1 MRILV
6 TGGHG
11 FVGSNLVAELREQN
25 HEVLAPDRATID
37 LCEEGLVRRVVA
49 ATRPDAIVH
58 AAIWN
63 DPSGL
68 TQDRRRAWTA
78 YVQATRHLVDAA
90 NAAGAR
96 IVLISTDWV
105 FDGTQGPAAEADPPN
120 PINPYGWLKAASELV
135 VTQRAERGTVA
146 RIAAVQGVH
155 RGGRE
160 LPRAQDAGFG
170 YLSAALV
177 GALRR
182 GRTFT
187 VWDGDG
193 LNRLA
198 TPTLASDA
206 ARLVGRALDRDL
218 GGILHLCGREHV
230 DRVTLA
236 HRVVAAFGLDE
247 AHLRVAPPPG
257 GITGGA
263 SAATGRIPVDT
274 RLDARVTAER
284 LDTTLPDLDA
294 MLGRLRAELEETWS
308 PSFA

>member
-11 FVGSNLVAELREQN
+11 FVGSNLVAELRGRD
-25 HEVLAPDRATID
+25 HEVLAPDRDTVD
-37 LCEEGLVRRVVA
+37 LCDGRLARRVVA
-49 ATRPDAIVH
+49 ATRPEAIVH

-63 DPSGL
+63 DPPAL
-68 TQDRRRAWTA
+68 TRDRRRAWES
-78 YVQATRHLVDAA
+78 YVGATRHLVDAA

-105 FDGTQGPAAEADPPN
+105 FDGTQAPAAETDPPN
-120 PINPYGWLKAASELV
+120 PINPYGWLKAACELV

-170 YLSAALV
+170 YLVAALV
-177 GALRR
+177 GALRA
-182 GRTFT
+182 GETFT

-206 ARLVGRALDRDL
+206 ARLVGRALDMDL
-218 GGILHLCGREHV
+218 GGILHLCGGEHV

-236 HRVVAAFGLDE
+236 HRAVAAFGLDE
-247 AHLRVAPPPG
+247 ARLRVEPPPR
-257 GITGGA
+257 GISGA
-263 SAATGRIPVDT
+263 GSAATGRVPVDT
-274 RLDARVTAER
+274 RLDARVSAER
-284 LDTTLPDLDA
+284 LDTTLPDLAA
-294 MLGRLRAELEETWS
+294 MLGRLRVELEETCA